1 MPSLHVAWALLVY
14 WLWRSSRWRWIVLAY
29 LLLTMLAT
37 LGGGEHYLV
46 DVVAAFPFALA
57 VWALCGTP
65 WLPERALTL
74 VSGLLGLLLWIAA
87 IRFKPELF
95 HYSIGD
101 SVAAVGTAGWG
112 Q

>member
-46 DVVAAFPFALA
+46 DLA
-57 VWALCGTP
+57 G
-65 WLPERALTL
+65 
-74 VSGLLGLLLWIAA
+74 
-87 IRFKPELF
+87 
-95 HYSIGD
+95 SI
-101 SVAAVGTAGWG
+101 SVRLDAVGLMRNTLAP
-112 Q
+112 